1 MTKIIACIDGSK
13 AATAV
18 CDAAAWA
25 SQQLI
30 APLALL
36 HVLDKTE
43 YPTQEQHSNLSGN
56 IGLGSR
62 ENLLEE
68 LVELDEK
75 RSKLA
80 LEHGKHLLQAAKQRV
95 ESAGV
100 ADISIHQRHG
110 NLLETLAEMEADM
123 RLLVMGRQGEAHND
137 ETHAIGSHLEN
148 VVRTLDKP
156 ILVALPE
163 FKTPQN
169 FMLAYDGSA
178 TAKSALDKIAD
189 SPLLKKLPC
198 HLVMVADATP
208 QLEAELSEAG
218 TRLRNA
224 GFEVT
229 TAMRSGAVQPT
240 LQSYQQQN
248 TVDLLVMGA
257 YGHSRIR
264 QFLVGSNT
272 ARMVR
277 LSDTPLLLLR

>member
-18 CDAAAWA
+18 CDAAAWV
-25 SQQLI
+25 SQQLN
-30 APLALL
+30 ASLALL

-43 YPTQEQHSNLSGN
+43 YPTQQAHSNYSGN
-56 IGLGSR
+56 IGLSSR
-62 ENLLEE
+62 ESLLEE
-68 LVELDEK
+68 LVALDEQ

-80 LEHGKHLLQAAKQRV
+80 LEHGKHLLQAAKHRV
-95 ESAGV
+95 EQDGV
-100 ADISIHQRHG
+100 ADVSVHQRHG

-148 VVRTLDKP
+148 VVRTLHKP

-163 FKTPQN
+163 FKAPKN

-178 TAKSALDKIAD
+178 TAKSTLEKIAD

-198 HLVMVADATP
+198 HLVMVADATH
-208 QLEAELSEAG
+208 QLEAELSAAG
-218 TRLRNA
+218 ARLRNA
-224 GFEVT
+224 GFEVS

-240 LQSYQQQN
+240 LQTYQQEQEI
-248 TVDLLVMGA
+248 DLLVMGA

-272 ARMVR
+272 AKMVR
-277 LSDTPLLLLR
+277 LSDIPLLLLR